1 MRVAVKEF
9 SNFGLSLGLIFV
21 NAEHLPDNLHPNAA
35 GYDILSKVITDW
47 MESLVL
53 TDD

>member
-1 MRVAVKEF
+1 MA
-9 SNFGLSLGLIFV
+9 NFV
-21 NAEHLPDNLHPNAA
+21 NSKHLPDNLHPNAA
-35 GYDILSKVITDW
+35 GYDIISKVITEW